1 MRFAIL
7 LPLVAWTLAAAQ
19 DVPADNIVPLQGAS
33 LASAPLEAQK
43 LKTTGSFWIAYRVE
57 VKPNV
62 AIDTH
67 EVSVPWDA
75 TIHGPD
81 VSVNVSQ
88 STPALGVFIRY
99 EENREVEVEVFNLR
113 RKHDFG
119 VTPVFWLGP
128 ESDGE
133 SLELLQTLLKTRPDL
148 GVGLVRAIGIHR
160 DIRSADVLK
169 AHAKLS
175 SLSTGARDEALC
187 WIGQSYGQSS
197 FLSDLANDASLP
209 LDERSAAV
217 LALLDSPD
225 PAARQ
230 VIARLRSQVKE
241 SRIQRLID
249 RYSRGVANPPPQTA
263 GPKT

>member
-1 MRFAIL
+1 MRLAIL
-7 LPLVAWTLAAAQ
+7 LAFVACTLAPGQ
-19 DVPADNIVPLQGAS
+19 DVPADNVVPLQSAS
-33 LASAPLEAQK
+33 LASGAIEAQK
-43 LKTTGSFWIAYRVE
+43 IKTTGSFWIAYRVE

-81 VSVNVSQ
+81 VSVNVSP
-88 STPALGVFIRY
+88 STPALGVFIHY
-99 EENREVEVEVFNLR
+99 EENSEVEVEVFNLR

-119 VTPVFWLGP
+119 AAPVFWLGP
-128 ESDGE
+128 ESEGE
-133 SLELLQTLLKTRPDL
+133 SLEFLQILLKRRPDL

-175 SLSTGARDEALC
+175 SLSHGARDEALC

-217 LALLDSPD
+217 LALLESPD
-225 PAARQ
+225 PAARP
-230 VIARLRSQVKE
+230 VLARLRSQVKE
-241 SRIQRLID
+241 SRIQGLID
-249 RYSRGVANPPPQTA
+249 RYSRGVANSPPQTA